1 MTHVLISGA
10 SVAGPALAYWLRRHG
25 MDVTVVERSP
35 APRPGGQGI
44 DIRGAARTVIERMGL
59 MDQVRAMHTGVHGI
73 AYVDEHNRREAVM
86 PMDSFG
92 DSGGVIADLEI
103 LRGDLMQILIGA
115 STGVEYVYD
124 DSITA
129 LRDTPT
135 GVEVTFERSAPRR
148 FDVVV
153 GADGIF
159 SHTRRLAFPEGSW
172 KMHDSG
178 FHRAVF
184 TVDSAMALDG
194 WEYMYNMP
202 AGNGTSGGRNAMLYP
217 AHGGARGM
225 FHFACDPIPYDRR
238 DIPAQKQI
246 VARVYANE
254 GWQVPRMVASM
265 LAADD
270 FYFDRHGRIEMPTW
284 HHGRVALL
292 GDACTAGSVGMGTS
306 MALVGAYILAG
317 ELAAARGDHRRAF
330 PAYQDRMRDYAA
342 ANMKPMPGGTK
353 GFLPTTTRG
362 IRLRNTLTRW
372 MLRLPTKH
380 LMMGGIDKAVNA
392 ITLPNYPVPAAR
404 PKTSSKTA

>member
-35 APRPGGQGI
+35 RPRPGGQGI

-59 MDQVRAMHTGVHGI
+59 TEQVRAVHTGVHGI
-73 AYVDEHNRREAVM
+73 AYVDEDNRRLAELPGDA
-86 PMDSFG
+86 FG

-103 LRGDLMQILIGA
+103 LRGDLMRILIGA
-115 STGVEYVYD
+115 TSGVEWVYD

-129 LRDTPT
+129 LRETGT
-135 GVEVTFERSAPRR
+135 GVHITFERGEPRD

-153 GADGIF
+153 GADGVF
-159 SHTRRLAFPEGSW
+159 SNTRRLAFPADSW
-172 KMHDSG
+172 RMIDSG

-184 TVDSAMALDG
+184 TVDTDLDLDG
-194 WEYMYNMP
+194 WEYMYSMP

-225 FHFACDPIPYDRR
+225 VHFACDPIPYDRR
-238 DIPAQKQI
+238 DIEAQKRI

-254 GWQVPRMVASM
+254 SWQLPRMMASM
-265 LAADD
+265 LAAED
-270 FYFDRHGRIEMPTW
+270 FYFDRSGRVEMPVW
-284 HHGRVALL
+284 HRGRVALL

-306 MALVGAYILAG
+306 MALVGAYVLAG

-330 PAYQDRMRDYAA
+330 PAYQNLMRGYAA
-342 ANMKPMPGGTK
+342 ANLKPLPGGTK
-353 GFLPTTTRG
+353 GFLPATPRG
-362 IRLRNTLTRW
+362 IRTRNTITRW
-372 MLRLPTKH
+372 MFRLPTKR
-380 LMMGGIDKAVNA
+380 LMLGGMDKAVHA
-392 ITLPNYPVPAAR
+392 ITLPNYPVPTPA
-404 PKTSSKTA
+404 P